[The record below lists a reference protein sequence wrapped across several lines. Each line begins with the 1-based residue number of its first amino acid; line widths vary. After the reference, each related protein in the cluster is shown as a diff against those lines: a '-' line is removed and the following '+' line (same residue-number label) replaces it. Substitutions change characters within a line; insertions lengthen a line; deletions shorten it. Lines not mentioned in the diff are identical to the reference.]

1 MEAPNTELNGA
12 QPADDSTSPET
23 ILQEFR
29 SRNAALDARL
39 DRLLEN
45 IQTIREDIRHDAEDD
60 LTRLSKAAVDM
71 ANGRVYQQVDIQAKG
86 ELGIIVRTFN
96 QTLMNLQQLDASVKD
111 QTNQVP
117 ELAAQLDAITADTE
131 VATQNVMNRVDT
143 LMAKTE
149 EAGRFFAE
157 LQRNSEE
164 YKHEYEHLV
173 DGIQEF
179 LERAK
184 KGESS
189 TKLAQEI
196 LDYWFESQVAPKP
209 KSLDLSTGQA
219 LLQTVSD
226 EAFEIM
232 NILQFQDITR
242 QKIEKVVQLLKHF
255 RQSLDRLL
263 EIFNIKEEGTEESHE
278 IFDNRKAATQ
288 DNIFKTNVLAGGD
301 TGGVDDIVA
310 QFNAHNNAAGN

>member
-1 MEAPNTELNGA
+1 MELPNVALNKA
-12 QPADDSTSPET
+12 ESEDDSTSPEAM
-23 ILQEFR
+23 LREFR
-29 SRNAALDARL
+29 ARNQALDARL
-39 DRLLEN
+39 DNLLES
-45 IQTIREDIRHDAEDD
+45 IQKIREDIRHDAEDE
-60 LTRLSKAAVDM
+60 LTRLSKAAIDM
-71 ANGRVYQQVDIQAKG
+71 ANGRVYQHIDIQAKG
-86 ELGIIVRTFN
+86 ELGILVRTFN
-96 QTLMNLQQLDASVKD
+96 QTLLNLQQLDASVKD
-111 QTNQVP
+111 QTNKVP

-131 VATQNVMNRVDT
+131 VATQNVMNRVDM
-143 LMAKTE
+143 LMAKAE

-173 DGIQEF
+173 DGISEF

-196 LDYWFESQVAPKP
+196 LDYWFESQVTPKP
-209 KSLDLSTGQA
+209 KPMDLSTGQA

-242 QKIEKVVQLLKHF
+242 QKIEKVVQLLKRF

-263 EIFNIKEEGTEESHE
+263 EIFNIKEEGEEDTHE
-278 IFDNRKAATQ
+278 IFENRKASTQ
-288 DNIFKTNVLAGGD
+288 DNIFSTGIIADGD

-310 QFNAHNNAAGN
+310 QYNQLKATSN

>member
-1 MEAPNTELNGA
+1 MESPNMALNRA
-12 QPADDSTSPET
+12 QSEDDSPSPET
-23 ILQEFR
+23 ILHEFR
-29 SRNAALDARL
+29 ARNAALDARL
-39 DRLLEN
+39 DKLLES
-45 IQTIREDIRHDAEDD
+45 IQRIREDIRHEAEDD

-71 ANGRVYQQVDIQAKG
+71 ANGRVYQQIDIQAKG
-86 ELGIIVRTFN
+86 ELGILVRTFN
-96 QTLMNLQQLDASVKD
+96 QTLLNLQQLDASVKD
-111 QTNQVP
+111 QTNKVP

-131 VATQNVMNRVDT
+131 VATQNVMNRVDM
-143 LMAKTE
+143 LMAKAE

-157 LQRNSEE
+157 LQRHSEE

-173 DGIQEF
+173 DGISEF

-196 LDYWFESQVAPKP
+196 LDYWFESQVTPKP
-209 KSLDLSTGQA
+209 KPMDLSVGQA

-242 QKIEKVVQLLKHF
+242 QKIEKVVQLLKRF

-263 EIFNIKEEGTEESHE
+263 EIFNIREEGAEETHE
-278 IFDNRKAATQ
+278 IFENRKASTQ
-288 DNIFKTNVLAGGD
+288 DNIFSTSIIAGGD
-301 TGGVDDIVA
+301 TGDVDDIVA
-310 QFNAHNNAAGN
+310 QFKATGN